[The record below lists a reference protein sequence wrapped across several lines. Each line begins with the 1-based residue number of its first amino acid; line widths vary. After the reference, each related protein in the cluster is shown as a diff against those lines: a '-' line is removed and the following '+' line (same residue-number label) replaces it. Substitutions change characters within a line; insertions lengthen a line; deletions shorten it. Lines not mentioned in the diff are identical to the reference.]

1 MIMIYAKNYARVA
14 VGAFLFSAASAFA
27 AVETAT
33 YGNFEVT
40 YYGNGDVF
48 NSSYYVKS
56 DSTNEKYSGAKD
68 WTSEMK
74 SSVERSM
81 NYWNSVITTNAKE
94 KVKVAFIWEDLGAGT
109 LGGATDVWYFDS
121 ASGMTLSGAEAALR
135 GNGTSYSGYFGLSG
149 SEKSAFVL
157 LSKDAN
163 FYFGESEKEI
173 KSEQYDFQSVL
184 THEIG
189 HIMGFNTL
197 CTSTGWSYK
206 WPLVT
211 LDRSGKSDNVLGV
224 TTFDSL
230 LVTKNTDGKNV
241 EVMSQTV
248 SSVFPD
254 VKEYEIRDNYAP
266 GKEYFLKTGENENGD
281 LELSTLKIY
290 NPDEYSAGSSM
301 AHVEYAD
308 GNGKDEPLMS
318 YAIANGKI
326 RRELNADELDLMR
339 AMGWSVAIPEPS
351 AFSLLAG
358 TLTLVFVAIRRR
370 RKWIRD

>member
-1 MIMIYAKNYARVA
+1 MIYAKNYARVA

-48 NSSYYVKS
+48 NSSYYVKN

-74 SSVERSM
+74 ASVERSM
-81 NYWNSVITTNAKE
+81 NYWNSVVTTTAKE
-94 KVKVAFIWEDLGAGT
+94 KVKVAFIWENLGTGT

-121 ASGMTLSGAEAALR
+121 ASGITLSGAEAALR

-163 FYFGESEKEI
+163 FYFGESEKGI

-189 HIMGFNTL
+189 HIMGFNTF
-197 CTSTGWSYK
+197 CTSTGWSNI
-206 WPLVT
+206 LS
-211 LDRSGKSDNVLGV
+211 LGNQGGKFDNFLGV

-230 LVTKNTDGKNV
+230 LVTKNTSGENV

-308 GNGKDEPLMS
+308 GDGNGKDEPLMS

>member
-48 NSSYYVKS
+48 DSSYYGKS
-56 DSTNEKYSGAKD
+56 VGAKD
-68 WTSEMK
+68 WTEEMK
-74 SSVERSM
+74 SSVARSM
-81 NYWNSVITTNAKE
+81 NYWNSVVTTNATE
-94 KVKVAFIWEDLGAGT
+94 KVKVAFIWKSLGENA

-121 ASGMTLSGAEAALR
+121 ASGITLSGAEAALR

-163 FYFGESEKEI
+163 FYFGESESGI

-197 CTSTGWSYK
+197 CTSNGWSYK
-206 WPLVT
+206 WPLGT
-211 LDRSGKSDNVLGV
+211 QSGKSDNFLGV

-230 LVTKNTDGKNV
+230 LVTKNTSGENV

-358 TLTLVFVAIRRR
+358 TFTLVFVAIRRR

>member
-1 MIMIYAKNYARVA
+1 MELKFTDLVVLNAMIMIYAKNYARVA

-48 NSSYYVKS
+48 NSSYYVKN

-109 LGGATDVWYFDS
+109 LGGAADVWYFDS
-121 ASGMTLSGAEAALR
+121 ASGITLSGAEAALR
-135 GNGTSYSGYFGLSG
+135 GNGTSYSGYVELSG

-173 KSEQYDFQSVL
+173 KSEQHDFQSVL

-189 HIMGFNTL
+189 HIMGFNTF
-197 CTSTGWSYK
+197 CTSEAGWSYK

-211 LDRSGKSDNVLGV
+211 KSGKSTDNILGV

-230 LVTKNTDGKNV
+230 LVTKNTSGENV

-254 VKEYEIRDNYAP
+254 VKEYEIRDSYAP

-290 NPDEYSAGSSM
+290 NPETYSVGSSM
-301 AHVEYAD
+301 GHVEYADSD

-351 AFSLLAG
+351 A
-358 TLTLVFVAIRRR
+358 
-370 RKWIRD
+370 

>member
-48 NSSYYVKS
+48 DSSYYEKS
-56 DSTNEKYSGAKD
+56 VGTKD

-74 SSVERSM
+74 SSVARSM

-109 LGGATDVWYFDS
+109 LGGAADVWYFDS
-121 ASGMTLSGAEAALR
+121 ASGITLSGAEAALR

-157 LSKDAN
+157 LSKDAK
-163 FYFGESEKEI
+163 FYFGESEKGI
-173 KSEQYDFQSVL
+173 KSDQYDFQSVL

-197 CTSTGWSYK
+197 CTSEAGWSNK
-206 WPLVT
+206 WQFNFT
-211 LDRSGKSDNVLGV
+211 SGKTEIFTGV
-224 TTFDSL
+224 TTFDTL
-230 LVTKNTDGKNV
+230 IVAENTSGIFD
-241 EVMSQTV
+241 EVLTQTV
-248 SSVFPD
+248 SSVFSNI
-254 VKEYEIRDNYAP
+254 KEYEIRDNYAP

-290 NPDEYSAGSSM
+290 NPETYSAGSSM
-301 AHVEYAD
+301 AHVEYADGD

>member
-1 MIMIYAKNYARVA
+1 MIYAKNYARVA

-48 NSSYYVKS
+48 NSSYYVKN
-56 DSTNEKYSGAKD
+56 DSTKEKYAGTKD

-81 NYWNSVITTNAKE
+81 NYWNSVVTTTAKE
-94 KVKVAFIWEDLGAGT
+94 KVKVAFIWENLGTGT

-121 ASGMTLSGAEAALR
+121 ASGITLSGAEAALR

-163 FYFGESEKEI
+163 FYFGESESGI
-173 KSEQYDFQSVL
+173 KSDQYDFQSVL

-197 CTSTGWSYK
+197 CTSEAGWSNI
-206 WPLVT
+206 LS
-211 LDRSGKSDNVLGV
+211 LGNQGGKFDNFLGV

-230 LVTKNTDGKNV
+230 LVTKNPSGENV

-248 SSVFPD
+248 SSVFPNI
-254 VKEYEIRDNYAP
+254 KEYETGDSYAP
-266 GKEYFLKTGENENGD
+266 GKEYFLKTGEGENGD

-290 NPDEYSAGSSM
+290 NPETYSAGSSM
-301 AHVEYAD
+301 GHVEYAD

-358 TLTLVFVAIRRR
+358 MFTFVFVAIRRR
-370 RKWIRD
+370 RK

>member
-48 NSSYYVKS
+48 NSSYYVKN

-74 SSVERSM
+74 ASVERSM
-81 NYWNSVITTNAKE
+81 NYWNSVVTTNATE
-94 KVKVAFIWEDLGAGT
+94 KVKVAFIWESLGENA

-121 ASGMTLSGAEAALR
+121 ASGITLSGAEAALR

-189 HIMGFNTL
+189 HIMGFNTF
-197 CTSTGWSYK
+197 CTNSGWSNK
-206 WPLVT
+206 WQFNST
-211 LDRSGKSDNVLGV
+211 SGKTEIFTGV
-224 TTFDSL
+224 TTFDTL
-230 LVTKNTDGKNV
+230 IVAENTSGTFD
-241 EVMSQTV
+241 EVLTQTV
-248 SSVFPD
+248 SSVFSNI
-254 VKEYEIRDNYAP
+254 KEYEIRDNYAP

-290 NPDEYSAGSSM
+290 NPETYSAGSSM
-301 AHVEYAD
+301 AHVEYADSD

-358 TLTLVFVAIRRR
+358 TLTLVFVAVRRR
-370 RKWIRD
+370 RK